1 MEVSQNEAIS
11 EGVKVWVVAVSCLR
25 QGKQSARLSTV
36 RFVGGEPPIPP
47 LFFSAHTQPG
57 PPQNLRWSKQRIGP
71 KKFARPAAE
80 IKPPKDR
87 VIFLR
92 LVPNIGL
99 DITAPSRVLLVVKKG
114 GSTMPQKR
122 LTTNGNVFRRT
133 DGRWQS
139 VIWYFDE
146 QGVKRRKVFSSKTK
160 TEAQQKITTYIAQFN
175 AEVRSS
181 DESQKTIKDSLT
193 RWLQVFKF
201 PSVERTTYDRL
212 ECTAQHQVFP
222 LIGEKIVG
230 DITAADLKS
239 VLNHWMEQGYAYT
252 TVKKV
257 HILLNEYFRY
267 LTEED
272 FIQKNPMQSVSMM
285 KKANFLAAQDKEYVP
300 EQESV
305 SVFTP
310 AEIAKFKRE
319 AFATFANGKRKYQQ
333 AAAYILMLN
342 TGLRTG
348 ELLGLLNSDIDLER
362 RVLHLERG
370 VKEVWRRDG
379 LQAESGRD
387 VKVGKLKSATSKR
400 TVPLNDTAVAMIR
413 DLRKEAYFG
422 EDAPL
427 VPDEHGDYTR
437 PVNFR
442 KRYYRIL
449 AAAGIEKKGLHS
461 LRHTFASSLVNGIKQ
476 EDGTIKS
483 LTPRQV
489 ADLLGHSTSQIT
501 ELYYV
506 KKDTSRLHGITDD
519 FNL

>member
-1 MEVSQNEAIS
+1 M
-11 EGVKVWVVAVSCLR
+11 
-25 QGKQSARLSTV
+25 
-36 RFVGGEPPIPP
+36 
-47 LFFSAHTQPG
+47 
-57 PPQNLRWSKQRIGP
+57 P
-71 KKFARPAAE
+71 K
-80 IKPPKDR
+80 
-87 VIFLR
+87 
-92 LVPNIGL
+92 
-99 DITAPSRVLLVVKKG
+99 
-114 GSTMPQKR
+114 KR

-175 AEVRSS
+175 EEVHNS
-181 DESQKTIKDSLT
+181 DESRKTIKDSLT

-222 LIGEKIVG
+222 LIGEKIVS

-267 LTEED
+267 LTEES
-272 FIQKNPMQSVSMM
+272 FIQKNPMQSVPMM
-285 KKANFLAAQDKEYVP
+285 KKANFLAVT
-300 EQESV
+300 
-305 SVFTP
+305 VFTP
-310 AEIAKFKRE
+310 TEIAKFKQE
-319 AFATFANGKRKYQQ
+319 AFSTFANGKRKYQQ

-348 ELLGLLNSDIDLER
+348 ELLGLLNSDIDLEHR
-362 RVLHLERG
+362 ILHLERG

-379 LQAESGRD
+379 LQAEPGRD
-387 VKVGKLKSATSKR
+387 VKVSKLKSATSKR
-400 TVPLNDTAVAMIR
+400 TVPLNNAAISMIQ

-422 EDAPL
+422 EDTPL
-427 VPDEHGDYTR
+427 VPDEHGNFTR

-476 EDGTIKS
+476 ADGSIKS

-506 KKDTSRLHGITDD
+506 QKDTSRLHGITDG